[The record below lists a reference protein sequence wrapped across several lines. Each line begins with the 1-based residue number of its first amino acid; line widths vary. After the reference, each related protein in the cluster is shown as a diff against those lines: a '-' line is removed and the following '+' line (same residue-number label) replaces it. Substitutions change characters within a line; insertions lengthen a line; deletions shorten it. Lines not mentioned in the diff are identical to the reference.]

1 MSEGLVLVARAM
13 EFAAH
18 KHSSQRRKGLTAEP
32 YVNHLAEVARLLA
45 ESSGGRDAELVAAGL
60 LHDTLEDTSTTA
72 AELEREF
79 GAGILGLVR
88 EVTDD
93 KSLPKPERKRL
104 QVQNAGGKSERARMI
119 SIADKTANL
128 RSMLTSPPL
137 GWSRRRCREYFLW
150 AAEVVGR
157 CRGVNAQLEA
167 AFDRAF
173 REVAEKL
180 GGAPEDASP

>member
-60 LHDTLEDTSTTA
+60 LHDTLEDTATTA

-93 KSLPKPERKRL
+93 KSLPKQERKRL
-104 QVQNAGGKSERARMI
+104 QVEHAPHLPLPAKLVKL
-119 SIADKTANL
+119 ADKTSNV
-128 RSMLTSPPL
+128 REISENPPHDWSME
-137 GWSRRRCREYFLW
+137 RRMEYLDW
-150 AAEVVGR
+150 AVKVVAG
-157 CRGVNAQLEA
+157 CRGTNEALESH
-167 AFDRAF
+167 FDDTLRRAWE
-173 REVAEKL
+173 RL
-180 GGAPEDASP
+180 QSL